1 MSDHSNSY
9 IFDPVRRKQIL
20 LTPEER
26 VRQRLIHFF
35 VENRGFPLGLITV
48 EKGLRINGLHKR
60 FDVLV
65 YSKDGEPLLL
75 AECKAERVPLS
86 QQTFDQ
92 VARYNI
98 ALQVPWLVISNGLE
112 THCAKVDFKNQSH
125 EFFPDIPHYHDL

>member
-1 MSDHSNSY
+1 MSDHSSSY

-48 EKGLRINGLHKR
+48 EKGLRVNGLQKR

-65 YSKDGEPLLL
+65 YSKSGEPLLL
-75 AECKAERVPLS
+75 AECKAESVALA

-98 ALQVPWLVISNGLE
+98 ALRVPWLVISNGLE
-112 THCAKVDFKNQSH
+112 THCAKVDFKNHSH
-125 EFFPDIPHYHDL
+125 EFFPDIPHYQDL